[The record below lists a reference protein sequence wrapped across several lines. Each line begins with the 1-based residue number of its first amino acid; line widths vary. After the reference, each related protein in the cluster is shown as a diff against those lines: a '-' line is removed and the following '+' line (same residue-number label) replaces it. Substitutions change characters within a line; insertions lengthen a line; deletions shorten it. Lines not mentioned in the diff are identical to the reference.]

1 MKKVILFGGTSEGRE
16 LACKLSLLPLTLTVS
31 VATDYGAELLEGI
44 PGITVLTGRLDAE
57 EMVGLF
63 RREGYLLAV
72 DATHPYATAV
82 SQNIRFACREV
93 NTPLLR
99 LVREKQAADG
109 AVTCKDAQEA
119 AAYLKEKPGNILL
132 TTGSKEL
139 EPYTHI
145 PDYADRVFVRV
156 LPTAEALDK
165 CLSLGFHPSHIIA
178 MQGPFGKEL
187 NEAIFRQFDIR
198 LTVTKDGGAAARFEE
213 KLEAAKA
220 CGVQTVVLARPEED
234 GLSERELY
242 EKIVGL
248 LEEQA

>member
-119 AAYLKEKPGNILL
+119 AEYLKEKPGNILL

-139 EPYTHI
+139 EHI
-145 PDYADRVFVRV
+145 RISRTMQTGCSCGCSPQRRRLINACRSGFIHHTSSPCRDR
-156 LPTAEALDK
+156 LEKSSTK
-165 CLSLGFHPSHIIA
+165 PSSGNLISA
-178 MQGPFGKEL
+178 
-187 NEAIFRQFDIR
+187 
-198 LTVTKDGGAAARFEE
+198 
-213 KLEAAKA
+213 
-220 CGVQTVVLARPEED
+220 
-234 GLSERELY
+234 
-242 EKIVGL
+242 
-248 LEEQA
+248 